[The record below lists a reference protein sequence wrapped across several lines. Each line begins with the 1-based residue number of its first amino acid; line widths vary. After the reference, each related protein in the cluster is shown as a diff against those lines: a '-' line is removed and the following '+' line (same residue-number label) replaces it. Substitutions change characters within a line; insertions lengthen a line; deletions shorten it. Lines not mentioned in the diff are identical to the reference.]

1 MESVVERYK
10 TYQEYKEELD
20 SELSKTAEGF
30 VRIGYL
36 LRLAEDTDILKESGY
51 SSVLEF
57 AQAEYNIDKT
67 QVSRFININKKF
79 SESGYSDR
87 LREEYRGFGYSKL
100 TIMMQLPDT
109 VNEELTPEYS
119 KSEIQQIKNQ
129 IDEENK
135 TTDLEIMMEGQDPV
149 MEAAEDDLCRAVR
162 QLAGDIQDGE
172 EIPRLYKEIWTA
184 GRTGLTAEDLQVI
197 MTPAGQRMYT
207 MRIQGMG
214 GQNLSLKDHN
224 NGDSV
229 ALINMRTGE
238 KQEYTWNRLLEV
250 WRYLISGGTT
260 YQEAWQQLYGKPWPE
275 EKKIAPVQP
284 KEEKKP
290 APRKETKVSQPKKPE
305 PVKASE
311 KPAEPVEEQRQQAPA
326 IPQSKWPSTYKPGD
340 IVMNTLST
348 ECGELVE
355 QTAKEKIWLFRPTAP
370 AGDPYN
376 LSEDYFKTGQA
387 PEEPE
392 TQVNDSSSEK
402 TDASDQNTEA
412 MVTEEQVPGQTDL
425 ENDFPQYCPDEGDK
439 RAAYRQSIRGSVE
452 NLVRYVEMDL
462 IAAARQQLSDISGY
476 LDKLEELS
484 KGGRAGCRRCRNRR
498 ERGSLTPPPVRSS
511 RSGICISASFV
522 GWNIT
527 WRMLPGTVNNC
538 RASCTTSRDP
548 AAVSE
553 SHRTVRWAARA
564 TTRCWTMATRAGGR
578 RCCRC
583 LSSTCRITTRTG
595 RRML

>member
-1 MESVVERYK
+1 MENVMERYK
-10 TYQEYKEELD
+10 TYQEYKAELD

-51 SSVLEF
+51 SSVVEF

-79 SESGYSDR
+79 AEGGYSDR
-87 LREEYRGFGYSKL
+87 LQENYRGFGYAKL
-100 TIMMQLPDT
+100 TLMLQLPEA
-109 VNEELTPEYS
+109 VNEELTPDYS

-135 TTDLEIMMEGQDPV
+135 TTDLEILMEGQDPA
-149 MEAAEDDLCRAVR
+149 MEAAEDDLRRAVR

-172 EIPRLYKEIWTA
+172 EIPRLYKEIWTV
-184 GRTGLTAEDLQVI
+184 GRPFLAVEDLQEI
-197 MTPAGQRMYT
+197 MVPAGQRMYT

-214 GQNLSLKDHN
+214 GRNLSLKDHN

-238 KQEYTWNRLLEV
+238 KQEYTWERLLEV
-250 WRYLISGGTT
+250 WRQLISGGTT

-290 APRKETKVSQPKKPE
+290 VPRKETKVSQPKKPE
-305 PVKASE
+305 LVKAPE
-311 KPAEPVEEQRQQAPA
+311 KPAEPVEEPRQQASV
-326 IPQSKWPSTYKPGD
+326 IPQSKWTSTYKPGD

-376 LSEDYFKTGQA
+376 LSEDYFKTGWA

-392 TQVNDSSSEK
+392 IQVKDLPSRE
-402 TDASDQNTEA
+402 TDTSNQDTEA
-412 MVTEEQVPGQTDL
+412 MDAEEQIPGQT
-425 ENDFPQYCPDEGDK
+425 EIEKDFPQYCPNTADQ
-439 RAAYRQSIRGSVE
+439 RAAYRQSINSAME
-452 NLVRYVEMDL
+452 NLVRYVEMETGRTQQR
-462 IAAARQQLSDISGY
+462 RQTGWQSY
-476 LDKLEELS
+476 
-484 KGGRAGCRRCRNRR
+484 RNRR
-498 ERGSLTPPPVRSS
+498 ERGSLMPPPGRSL
-511 RSGICISASFV
+511 RSGICISASFAV
-522 GWNIT
+522 WNIT
-527 WRMLPGTVNNC
+527 WRTSPGTDSSC
-538 RASCTTSRDP
+538 RASCTTYRAPGVVSGSRRMEP
-548 AAVSE
+548 WVAKAIM
-553 SHRTVRWAARA
+553 
-564 TTRCWTMATRAGGR
+564 RCWITETRADGR

-583 LSSTCRITTRTG
+583 LGSTCRIITRTG
-595 RRML
+595 RRKP

>member
-10 TYQEYKEELD
+10 TYQEYKAELD

-79 SESGYSDR
+79 SEGGYSDR

-109 VNEELTPEYS
+109 VNEELTPDYS

-149 MEAAEDDLCRAVR
+149 MEAAEDDLSRAVR

-214 GQNLSLKDHN
+214 GRNLSLKDHN

-250 WRYLISGGTT
+250 WRHLVSGGTT

-290 APRKETKVSQPKKPE
+290 MPRKETKVSQPKKPE
-305 PVKASE
+305 PAKTPE
-311 KPAEPVEEQRQQAPA
+311 KHKEPVEELRQQAPA
-326 IPQSKWPSTYKPGD
+326 MQQSKWISTYKPGD

-376 LSEDYFKTGQA
+376 LSEDYFKTGRK
-387 PEEPE
+387 PE
-392 TQVNDSSSEK
+392 TQISDSHSGE
-402 TDASDQNTEA
+402 TDTDTDHQNTDTMGSE
-412 MVTEEQVPGQTDL
+412 TQVPGQTEL
-425 ENDFPQYCPDEGDK
+425 EKDFPQYCPSEGDQ
-439 RAAYRQSIRGSVE
+439 RDAYRQSIRGSVE

-476 LDKLEELS
+476 LDRLEELS
-484 KGGRAGCRRCRNRR
+484 KGGGADGENV
-498 ERGSLTPPPVRSS
+498 ETGE
-511 RSGICISASFV
+511 
-522 GWNIT
+522 
-527 WRMLPGTVNNC
+527 
-538 RASCTTSRDP
+538 
-548 AAVSE
+548 SE
-553 SHRTVRWAARA
+553 GV
-564 TTRCWTMATRAGGR
+564 
-578 RCCRC
+578 
-583 LSSTCRITTRTG
+583 
-595 RRML
+595 

>member
-10 TYQEYKEELD
+10 TYQEYKAELD

-36 LRLAEDTDILKESGY
+36 LRLAENTDILKESGY

-79 SESGYSDR
+79 SEGGYSDR

-109 VNEELTPEYS
+109 VNEELTPDYS

-135 TTDLEIMMEGQDPV
+135 TTDLEILMEGQDPV
-149 MEAAEDDLCRAVR
+149 MEAAEDDLGRAVR

-184 GRTGLTAEDLQVI
+184 GRPFLAVEDLQEI
-197 MTPAGQRMYT
+197 MAPAGQRMYT

-214 GQNLSLKDHN
+214 GRNLSLKDHN

-238 KQEYTWNRLLEV
+238 KQEYTWERLLEI
-250 WRYLISGGTT
+250 WRHLISGGTT

-275 EKKIAPVQP
+275 EKEIAPVQP

-290 APRKETKVSQPKKPE
+290 APRKETKVSQPKKLE
-305 PVKASE
+305 PVKTPE
-311 KPAEPVEEQRQQAPA
+311 KPTEPVEEPRQQVSVMS
-326 IPQSKWPSTYKPGD
+326 QNKWTSTYKPGD

-355 QTAKEKIWLFRPTAP
+355 QTSKEKIWLFRPTAP

-376 LSEDYFKTGQA
+376 LSEDYFKTGRA
-387 PEEPE
+387 LDPVPEEPE
-392 TQVNDSSSEK
+392 TQVNDSFSGEN
-402 TDASDQNTEA
+402 DANNQNIDP
-412 MVTEEQVPGQTDL
+412 MVSEEQVPGQTDL
-425 ENDFPQYCPDEGDK
+425 EKDFPQYCPDTADQ
-439 RAAYRQSIRGSVE
+439 RAAYQQSLRGAVE

-462 IAAARQQLSDISGY
+462 IAAARQQLSDIAGY
-476 LDKLEELS
+476 LDKLEELG
-484 KGGRAGCRRCRNRR
+484 KGGNQNGKII
-498 ERGSLTPPPVRSS
+498 ETG
-511 RSGICISASFV
+511 
-522 GWNIT
+522 
-527 WRMLPGTVNNC
+527 
-538 RASCTTSRDP
+538 
-548 AAVSE
+548 E
-553 SHRTVRWAARA
+553 S
-564 TTRCWTMATRAGGR
+564 
-578 RCCRC
+578 
-583 LSSTCRITTRTG
+583 TG
-595 RRML
+595 V

>member
-1 MESVVERYK
+1 MENVMERYK

-79 SESGYSDR
+79 SEGGYSDR
-87 LREEYRGFGYSKL
+87 LQEKYRGFGYSKL
-100 TIMMQLPDT
+100 TLMMQLPDT
-109 VNEELTPEYS
+109 VNEELTPDYS

-135 TTDLEIMMEGQDPV
+135 TTDLEILMEGQDPA
-149 MEAAEDDLCRAVR
+149 MEAAEDDLSRAVR

-184 GRTGLTAEDLQVI
+184 GRQFLAVEDLQEI
-197 MTPAGQRMYT
+197 MAPAGQRMYT

-214 GQNLSLKDHN
+214 GRNLSLKDHN

-238 KQEYTWNRLLEV
+238 KQEYTWERLLEV
-250 WRYLISGGTT
+250 WRHLISGGAT
-260 YQEAWQQLYGKPWPE
+260 YQESWQQFYGKPWPE

-305 PVKASE
+305 SVKMPE
-311 KPAEPVEEQRQQAPA
+311 KPKEPVEEPRQQAPA
-326 IPQSKWPSTYKPGD
+326 IPQSKWPSTYKLGD

-370 AGDPYN
+370 VGDPYN
-376 LSEDYFKTGQA
+376 LSEDYFKTGRTLNPA
-387 PEEPE
+387 TEEPE
-392 TQVNDSSSEK
+392 APNHRETGEDH
-402 TDASDQNTEA
+402 QNTEA
-412 MVTEEQVPGQTDL
+412 MVTEEQVPGQTDI
-425 ENDFPQYCPDEGDK
+425 EKDFPQYCPDEGDQ
-439 RAAYRQSIRGSVE
+439 REAYRKSIRGSVE

-476 LDKLEELS
+476 LDQLEELS
-484 KGGRAGCRRCRNRR
+484 KGGRQNAEDVETG
-498 ERGSLTPPPVRSS
+498 E
-511 RSGICISASFV
+511 
-522 GWNIT
+522 
-527 WRMLPGTVNNC
+527 
-538 RASCTTSRDP
+538 
-548 AAVSE
+548 SE
-553 SHRTVRWAARA
+553 GV
-564 TTRCWTMATRAGGR
+564 
-578 RCCRC
+578 
-583 LSSTCRITTRTG
+583 
-595 RRML
+595 

>member
-1 MESVVERYK
+1 MENVIEKYRS
-10 TYQEYKEELD
+10 YQEYKAELD
-20 SELSKTAEGF
+20 AELSKTAEGF

-36 LRLAEDTDILKESGY
+36 LKLARDTDILHESGY
-51 SSVLEF
+51 SSVVEF
-57 AQAEYNIDKT
+57 AEAEYNLDKT
-67 QVSRFININKKF
+67 KVSRFIRINDKF
-79 SESGYSDR
+79 AEGGYSDC
-87 LREEYRGFGYSKL
+87 LQENYRGFGYAKL
-100 TIMMQLPDT
+100 TLMLNMPAAL
-109 VNEELTPEYS
+109 NEELTPDYS
-119 KSEIQQIKNQ
+119 KAEIQQLKDQ
-129 IDEENK
+129 VDEESR
-135 TTDLEIMMEGQDPV
+135 TTDLEILMEGQDPV
-149 MEAAEDDLCRAVR
+149 MEEEEDDLSRAVR

-214 GQNLSLKDHN
+214 GRNLSLKDHN

-250 WRYLISGGTT
+250 WRHLVSGGAT

-275 EKKIAPVQP
+275 ERKIAPVQP

-355 QTAKEKIWLFRPTAP
+355 QTAKEKICLFRPTAP

-376 LSEDYFKTGQA
+376 LSEDYFKTGRA
-387 PEEPE
+387 PEEPQ
-392 TQVNDSSSEK
+392 TQVTDSCSGESEPENHD
-402 TDASDQNTEA
+402 TVT

-425 ENDFPQYCPDEGDK
+425 QSDFPQYCPDADK
-439 RAAYRQSIRGSVE
+439 RTAYLKSIRGAVD
-452 NLVRYVEMDL
+452 NLVRYAEMDL
-462 IAAARQQLSDISGY
+462 ISAARVQVKDISEY
-476 LDKLEELS
+476 LDKLEELIKEADS
-484 KGGRAGCRRCRNRR
+484 NGEAVEAG
-498 ERGSLTPPPVRSS
+498 
-511 RSGICISASFV
+511 
-522 GWNIT
+522 
-527 WRMLPGTVNNC
+527 
-538 RASCTTSRDP
+538 
-548 AAVSE
+548 E
-553 SHRTVRWAARA
+553 S
-564 TTRCWTMATRAGGR
+564 
-578 RCCRC
+578 
-583 LSSTCRITTRTG
+583 TG
-595 RRML
+595 V

>member
-1 MESVVERYK
+1 MENVIEKYRS
-10 TYQEYKEELD
+10 YQEYKAELD
-20 SELSKTAEGF
+20 AELSKTAEGF

-36 LRLAEDTDILKESGY
+36 LKLARDTDILHESGY
-51 SSVLEF
+51 SSVVEF
-57 AQAEYNIDKT
+57 AEAEYNLDKT
-67 QVSRFININKKF
+67 KVSRFIRINDKF
-79 SESGYSDR
+79 AEGGYSDC
-87 LREEYRGFGYSKL
+87 LQENYRGFGYAKL
-100 TIMMQLPDT
+100 TLMLNMPAAL
-109 VNEELTPEYS
+109 NEELTPDYS
-119 KSEIQQIKNQ
+119 KAEIQQLKDQ
-129 IDEENK
+129 VDEESR
-135 TTDLEIMMEGQDPV
+135 TTDLEILMEGQDPV
-149 MEAAEDDLCRAVR
+149 MEEEEDDLSRAVR

-214 GQNLSLKDHN
+214 GRNLSLKDHN

-250 WRYLISGGTT
+250 WRHLVSGGAT

-275 EKKIAPVQP
+275 ERKIAPVQP

-376 LSEDYFKTGQA
+376 LSEDYFKTGRA
-387 PEEPE
+387 PEEPQ
-392 TQVNDSSSEK
+392 TQVTDSCSGESEPENHD
-402 TDASDQNTEA
+402 TVT

-425 ENDFPQYCPDEGDK
+425 QSDFPQYCPDADK
-439 RAAYRQSIRGSVE
+439 RTAYLKSIRGAVD
-452 NLVRYVEMDL
+452 NLVRYAEMDL
-462 IAAARQQLSDISGY
+462 ISAARVQVKDISEY
-476 LDKLEELS
+476 LDKLEELIKETDS
-484 KGGRAGCRRCRNRR
+484 NAEAG
-498 ERGSLTPPPVRSS
+498 
-511 RSGICISASFV
+511 
-522 GWNIT
+522 
-527 WRMLPGTVNNC
+527 
-538 RASCTTSRDP
+538 
-548 AAVSE
+548 E
-553 SHRTVRWAARA
+553 S
-564 TTRCWTMATRAGGR
+564 
-578 RCCRC
+578 
-583 LSSTCRITTRTG
+583 TG
-595 RRML
+595 V

>member
-1 MESVVERYK
+1 MENITERYK
-10 TYQEYKEELD
+10 TYQEYKAELD

-51 SSVLEF
+51 SSVVEF

-79 SESGYSDR
+79 AEGGYSDR
-87 LREEYRGFGYSKL
+87 LQENYRGFGYAKL
-100 TIMMQLPDT
+100 TLMLQLPEA
-109 VNEELTPEYS
+109 VNEELTPDYS

-135 TTDLEIMMEGQDPV
+135 TTDLEILMEGQDPA
-149 MEAAEDDLCRAVR
+149 MEAAEDDLSRAVR

-184 GRTGLTAEDLQVI
+184 GRPFLAVEDLQEI
-197 MTPAGQRMYT
+197 MAPAGQRMYT

-214 GQNLSLKDHN
+214 GRNLSLKDHN

-238 KQEYTWNRLLEV
+238 KQEYRWERLLEV
-250 WRYLISGGTT
+250 WRHLISGGTT
-260 YQEAWQQLYGKPWPE
+260 YQETWQQLYGKPWPE

-284 KEEKKP
+284 KEKKKP

-305 PVKASE
+305 PAKTPE
-311 KPAEPVEEQRQQAPA
+311 KPKEPVEEPRQQVLVM
-326 IPQSKWPSTYKPGD
+326 PQSKWASTYKPGD

-387 PEEPE
+387 PEEPQ
-392 TQVNDSSSEK
+392 TQVNDSSSGE
-402 TDASDQNTEA
+402 TDADNQNTEA
-412 MVTEEQVPGQTDL
+412 MVTEEQVPGQTDI
-425 ENDFPQYCPDEGDK
+425 EKDFPQYCPDTADQ
-439 RAAYRQSIRGSVE
+439 RTAYRQSIRGSVE

-462 IAAARQQLSDISGY
+462 IAAARQQLADIAGY
-476 LDKLEELS
+476 LDRLEELS
-484 KGGRAGCRRCRNRR
+484 KGGGPDG
-498 ERGSLTPPPVRSS
+498 EDVETGE
-511 RSGICISASFV
+511 
-522 GWNIT
+522 
-527 WRMLPGTVNNC
+527 
-538 RASCTTSRDP
+538 
-548 AAVSE
+548 SE
-553 SHRTVRWAARA
+553 GV
-564 TTRCWTMATRAGGR
+564 
-578 RCCRC
+578 
-583 LSSTCRITTRTG
+583 
-595 RRML
+595 

>member
-1 MESVVERYK
+1 MENVIEKYRS
-10 TYQEYKEELD
+10 YQEYKAELD
-20 SELSKTAEGF
+20 AELSKTAEGF

-36 LRLAEDTDILKESGY
+36 LKLARDTDILHESGY
-51 SSVLEF
+51 SSVVEF
-57 AQAEYNIDKT
+57 AEAEYNLDKT
-67 QVSRFININKKF
+67 KVSRFIRINDKF
-79 SESGYSDR
+79 AEGGYSDC
-87 LREEYRGFGYSKL
+87 LQENYRGFGYAKL
-100 TIMMQLPDT
+100 TLMLNMPAAL
-109 VNEELTPEYS
+109 NEELTPDYS
-119 KSEIQQIKNQ
+119 KAEIQQLKDQ
-129 IDEENK
+129 VDEESR
-135 TTDLEIMMEGQDPV
+135 TTDLEILMEGQDPV
-149 MEAAEDDLCRAVR
+149 MEEEEDDLSRAVR

-214 GQNLSLKDHN
+214 GRNLSLKDHN

-250 WRYLISGGTT
+250 WRHLVSGGAT

-275 EKKIAPVQP
+275 ERKIAPVQP

-376 LSEDYFKTGQA
+376 LSEDYFKTGRA
-387 PEEPE
+387 PEEPQ
-392 TQVNDSSSEK
+392 TQVTDSCSGESEPENHD
-402 TDASDQNTEA
+402 TVT

-425 ENDFPQYCPDEGDK
+425 QSDFPQYCPDADK
-439 RAAYRQSIRGSVE
+439 RTAYLKSIRGAVD
-452 NLVRYVEMDL
+452 NLVRYAEMDL
-462 IAAARQQLSDISGY
+462 ISAARVQVKDISEY
-476 LDKLEELS
+476 LDKLEELIKEADS
-484 KGGRAGCRRCRNRR
+484 NAEAVEAG
-498 ERGSLTPPPVRSS
+498 
-511 RSGICISASFV
+511 
-522 GWNIT
+522 
-527 WRMLPGTVNNC
+527 
-538 RASCTTSRDP
+538 
-548 AAVSE
+548 E
-553 SHRTVRWAARA
+553 S
-564 TTRCWTMATRAGGR
+564 
-578 RCCRC
+578 
-583 LSSTCRITTRTG
+583 TG
-595 RRML
+595 V

>member
-1 MESVVERYK
+1 MENVMERYK
-10 TYQEYKEELD
+10 TYQEYKAELD
-20 SELSKTAEGF
+20 TELSKTAEGF

-67 QVSRFININKKF
+67 QVSRFMNINKKF
-79 SESGYSDR
+79 SEGGYSDR

-109 VNEELTPEYS
+109 VNEELTPDYS

-149 MEAAEDDLCRAVR
+149 MEAAEDDLSRAVR

-184 GRTGLTAEDLQVI
+184 GRMGLTVEDLQVI

-214 GQNLSLKDHN
+214 GRNLSLKDHN

-250 WRYLISGGTT
+250 WRHLVSGGTT

-284 KEEKKP
+284 KEEKKQ

-311 KPAEPVEEQRQQAPA
+311 KPAGPVEEQRQQEPA

-340 IVMNTLST
+340 IVMNTLSM

-376 LSEDYFKTGQA
+376 LSEDYFKTGRA

-392 TQVNDSSSEK
+392 TQVNDSCSGESEPENHD
-402 TDASDQNTEA
+402 TVT

-425 ENDFPQYCPDEGDK
+425 ERDYPQYCPDADQ
-439 RAAYRQSIRGSVE
+439 RTAYLQSIRGAVD
-452 NLVRYVEMDL
+452 NLVRYAEMDL
-462 IAAARQQLSDISGY
+462 ISAARVQVKDISGY
-476 LDKLEELS
+476 LDRLEELR
-484 KGGRAGCRRCRNRR
+484 KGGRQNAEDVETG
-498 ERGSLTPPPVRSS
+498 E
-511 RSGICISASFV
+511 
-522 GWNIT
+522 
-527 WRMLPGTVNNC
+527 
-538 RASCTTSRDP
+538 
-548 AAVSE
+548 SE
-553 SHRTVRWAARA
+553 GV
-564 TTRCWTMATRAGGR
+564 
-578 RCCRC
+578 
-583 LSSTCRITTRTG
+583 
-595 RRML
+595 

>member
-1 MESVVERYK
+1 MENVMERYK
-10 TYQEYKEELD
+10 TYQEYKAELD
-20 SELSKTAEGF
+20 TELSKTAEGF

-79 SESGYSDR
+79 SEGGYSDR

-100 TIMMQLPDT
+100 TIMMQLPDA
-109 VNEELTPEYS
+109 VNEELTPDYS

-135 TTDLEIMMEGQDPV
+135 TTDLEIMMEGQDPA
-149 MEAAEDDLCRAVR
+149 MAATEDDLSRAVR

-184 GRTGLTAEDLQVI
+184 GKPFLAVEDLQEI
-197 MTPAGQRMYT
+197 MAPAGQRMYT

-214 GQNLSLKDHN
+214 GRNLSLKDHN

-238 KQEYTWNRLLEV
+238 KQEYTWERLLEV
-250 WRYLISGGTT
+250 WKQLISGGAT
-260 YQEAWQQLYGKPWPE
+260 YREAWQQLYGKPWPE

-305 PVKASE
+305 SVKMPE
-311 KPAEPVEEQRQQAPA
+311 KPKEPVEEPRQRVSAM
-326 IPQSKWPSTYKPGD
+326 PQSKWTSTYKPGD

-370 AGDPYN
+370 VGDSYN
-376 LSEDYFKTGQA
+376 LSEDYFKTGRK

-392 TQVNDSSSEK
+392 TQISDSHSGE
-402 TDASDQNTEA
+402 TDTDTDHQNTDTMGSE
-412 MVTEEQVPGQTDL
+412 TQVPGQTEL
-425 ENDFPQYCPDEGDK
+425 EKDFPQYCPSEGDQ

-476 LDKLEELS
+476 LDQLEELS
-484 KGGRAGCRRCRNRR
+484 KGGRQNAEDVETG
-498 ERGSLTPPPVRSS
+498 E
-511 RSGICISASFV
+511 
-522 GWNIT
+522 
-527 WRMLPGTVNNC
+527 
-538 RASCTTSRDP
+538 
-548 AAVSE
+548 SE
-553 SHRTVRWAARA
+553 GV
-564 TTRCWTMATRAGGR
+564 
-578 RCCRC
+578 
-583 LSSTCRITTRTG
+583 
-595 RRML
+595 